1 MIYNY
6 EGKLASN
13 PKIPSVK
20 FEFLN
25 GSRISISQDILAIVD
40 GYWGLKKAEFNI

>member
-6 EGKLASN
+6 DGKLASN
-13 PKIPSVK
+13 PKIPSIK

-25 GSRISISQDILAIVD
+25 KSRLSISQDILAIID
-40 GYWGLKKAEFNI
+40 GSN